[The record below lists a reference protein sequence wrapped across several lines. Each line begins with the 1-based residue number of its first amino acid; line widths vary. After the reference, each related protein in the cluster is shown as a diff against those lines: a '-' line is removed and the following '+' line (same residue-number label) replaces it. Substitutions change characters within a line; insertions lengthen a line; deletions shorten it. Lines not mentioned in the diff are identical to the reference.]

1 MSIAVDWFEI
11 PVKDV
16 ARAKAFYE
24 AVLDTQM
31 QTMSDGTTEMVA
43 FVGDEGPA
51 GCLTTEDSSPM
62 AGGVLVY
69 LSCENI
75 QRALQQVTA
84 NGGTVMQQ
92 ETDIGPHGYCAQFT
106 DTEGNLVALHRFK

>member
-11 PVKDV
+11 PVKDE

-24 AVLDTQM
+24 AVLDTKM
-31 QTMSDGTTEMVA
+31 QTTSDGNTEMFA
-43 FVGDEGPA
+43 FVGDNGPA
-51 GCLTTEDSSPM
+51 GCLTTEDSSLM

-84 NGGTVMQQ
+84 NTNRSAQRQGQGHAQTLPLQQTVR
-92 ETDIGPHGYCAQFT
+92 GRGWY
-106 DTEGNLVALHRFK
+106 G